1 MNLKEY
7 STGIFTRGKS
17 AWVELAW
24 LIAQELFL
32 ASWLPGSVLRVW
44 LLRLF
49 GAQIGRGVVI
59 KPRVRVKFPWR
70 LVVGDFSWIGED
82 VWIDNL
88 AEVTIGS
95 HSVLSQGV
103 YLCTG
108 SHDWTK
114 KNFDLVVK
122 PINIGSH
129 AWICA
134 MSRVAPGVVVG
145 EGAVLGL
152 GSIANQSLADWT
164 IHFGVPARF
173 VKSREIRK

>member
-1 MNLKEY
+1 MKLDSY
-7 STGIFTRGKS
+7 DVGDFTRGRS
-17 AWVELAW
+17 AWVESLW
-24 LIAQELFL
+24 LLSQETLL
-32 ASWLPGSVLRVW
+32 TSWFPGSTFRVW

-59 KPRVRVKFPWR
+59 KSRVRVKFPWR

-114 KNFDLVVK
+114 KNFNLIVK
-122 PINIGSH
+122 PISIGSH
-129 AWICA
+129 AWLCA
-134 MSRVAPGVVVG
+134 MSSVGPGVVVG

-152 GSIANQSLADWT
+152 SSTATHSLLEWSIN
-164 IHFGVPARF
+164 HGNPARWI
-173 VKSREIRK
+173 KARSIQD